1 MGLRVAGDGRDDAVG
16 LPVGPNDGDRVGRAV
31 AVAGDAVG
39 AVVGDASRAPGSL
52 PHVPSM
58 HSDGRSDAATPSQ
71 APAPALQQRLNPSES
86 SFSSSANADRQA
98 ASALQASFR
107 HEARP
112 PS

>member
-1 MGLRVAGDGRDDAVG
+1 MGLRVAVDGRDDAVG
-16 LPVGPNDGDRVGRAV
+16 LPVGPNDGDRVGRAIV
-31 AVAGDAVG
+31 VVG
-39 AVVGDASRAPGSL
+39 ANVGAPGRL

-71 APAPALQQRLNPSES
+71 TPAPALQQRLNPSELSFPS
-86 SFSSSANADRQA
+86 STNADWQA